1 MKTEQFTREQLN
13 SMDKEQ
19 LVEAVLA
26 AQLKNDLLTGEL
38 NHTKAMLF
46 GRRSEK
52 VSTESENEQLML
64 EFNEAERYASE
75 PEAEEVKEV
84 TIGGHTRRIKVKGK
98 KDLDL
103 SLKQRK

>member
-1 MKTEQFTREQLN
+1 
-13 SMDKEQ
+13 MDKEQ

-52 VSTESENEQLML
+52 VSTESGNEQLMF
-64 EFNEAERYASE
+64 EFNEAACGSCLNWR
-75 PEAEEVKEV
+75 
-84 TIGGHTRRIKVKGK
+84 
-98 KDLDL
+98 
-103 SLKQRK
+103 